1 VPVEALLERAGLR
14 YGARSLLFRSSTG
27 YARRFS
33 QEEAGNLLLAT
44 HVEDEALSAGHG
56 FPLRLVAPGHRGYG
70 WVKWITELEVSSD
83 PAWLEPPLPV
93 Q

>member
-1 VPVEALLERAGLR
+1 VPVEALLEEAGVKD
-14 YGARSLLFRSSTG
+14 GAGSLLFRSSTG

-33 QEEAGNLLLAT
+33 LEEADDLLLAT

-56 FPLRLVAPGHRGYG
+56 FPLRLVAPGYRGYA
-70 WVKWITELEVSSD
+70 WVKWVGEFKVSRD
-83 PAWLEPPLPV
+83 PVWLEAPLPL